1 MMHLAHAG
9 GPDVRAGE
17 YAPHLQPA
25 VEPMRTAMLRGL
37 LLGTSLLLA
46 GVAGAADG
54 GANSGGGGGEHAK
67 PWRDTFTTRLEA
79 LALLQSL
86 NADLLSHDSA
96 TLTLDRWCG
105 THHLAEPAK
114 IVAERVRDVEK
125 AATDEQRQLL
135 GVSASEP
142 LRYRRVRLKCG
153 ARVLSEADNWYVPA
167 RLTPEMNQA
176 LETSDIAFGRA
187 VQALQFRRRT
197 LSAELLWSPL
207 PAGWEMTPPTGMK
220 TGRELEV
227 PPHVIQ
233 HKAVLTLPDG
243 TPFSEVVETYTS
255 DVLGFP
261 EPAAPRR

>member
-1 MMHLAHAG
+1 
-9 GPDVRAGE
+9 
-17 YAPHLQPA
+17 
-25 VEPMRTAMLRGL
+25 MLRGL
-37 LLGTSLLLA
+37 FLGTSLLLA
-46 GVAGAADG
+46 GIGCAADG
-54 GANSGGGGGEHAK
+54 GTSAK
-67 PWRDTFTTRLEA
+67 PWRDNFTTRLEA

-105 THHLAEPAK
+105 THKLAEPAK

-125 AATDEQRQLL
+125 PATAEQRELL

-153 ARVLSEADNWYVPA
+153 TRVLSEADNWYVPA

-176 LETSDIAFGRA
+176 LDTSDVAFGRA

-207 PAGWEMTPPTGMK
+207 PAGWEMTPPARMK
-220 TGRELEV
+220 DGRALEV
-227 PPHVIQ
+227 PAHVIQ

-243 TPFSEVVETYTS
+243 TAFSEVVETYTAE
-255 DVLGFP
+255 VLGFP
-261 EPAAPRR
+261 EPAAPRP